1 MIRKLVC
8 LLLLFA
14 LCAVGTAVS
23 ESTQITAGDWAFTH
37 APEES
42 VLLLRE
48 DGTAVFKGQE
58 YSWTGDG
65 EFIRLAAEGG
75 EEISLRFVS
84 TEEKT
89 LLYIPTEYIRAEEYP
104 GEGLYGAWIGKE
116 HEGSTFIFREDNRF
130 LEDGT
135 FTGTFRIDEE
145 AGSFLLVYIRYFDD
159 TLCYFHMEGNDALTV
174 DYPWTM
180 VETQAAPAP

>member
-14 LCAVGTAVS
+14 LCAAGTAVS
-23 ESTQITAGDWAFTH
+23 ESTQITAGDWAFIH

-58 YSWTGDG
+58 YSWTADG

-75 EEISLRFVS
+75 EEISLRFVT
-84 TEEKT
+84 TEVKT
-89 LLYIPTEYIRAEEYP
+89 LLYIPKEYVRAEGYSREGLP
-104 GEGLYGAWIGKE
+104 GVWTGKGEGK
-116 HEGSTFIFREDNRF
+116 SSFIFRDDEMF

-135 FTGTFRIDEE
+135 FIGTFRVDEE
-145 AGSFLLVYIRYFDD
+145 AGTIKLMYDDPIEDTVIYFTLNGDD
-159 TLCYFHMEGNDALTV
+159 MTIE
-174 DYPWTM
+174 YPWPM
-180 VETQAAPAP
+180 VRTGNTKSK

>member
-84 TEEKT
+84 TEVFPE
-89 LLYIPTEYIRAEEYP
+89 P
-104 GEGLYGAWIGKE
+104 
-116 HEGSTFIFREDNRF
+116 
-130 LEDGT
+130 
-135 FTGTFRIDEE
+135 
-145 AGSFLLVYIRYFDD
+145 
-159 TLCYFHMEGNDALTV
+159 
-174 DYPWTM
+174 
-180 VETQAAPAP
+180 APARIKSCAPLRWSCNTAALWSAFRPFKMLSASIWTSMESPPAWRHHLEKDRLSSLVESLVRLPAKQEGKRTEQA